1 MVTTPPWVQ
10 PRGRWW
16 SQSSSPGKDR
26 EEHTPMPGC
35 PWLTMNTNVNY
46 VGYGSLMAV
55 GYSHSVLFH
64 NYDFQDTFFFF
75 FLTMCLFGGDG
86 LP

>member
-1 MVTTPPWVQ
+1 
-10 PRGRWW
+10 
-16 SQSSSPGKDR
+16 
-26 EEHTPMPGC
+26 MPGC

-75 FLTMCLFGGDG
+75 FFNHVFVWWRWASIETTLALYIERSSY
-86 LP
+86 